1 MMDLS
6 HLFTGDRT
14 KGPSPLSPKAAPL
27 GGRGSNQYS
36 NWHLPRAPSRK
47 DPWRLLQS
55 SHLHTGS
62 CFFNFPGQDKNSSVP
77 SRMKRPPSPPPRKEK
92 SHPRAQPKFIFQF
105 LSLSPLRKIQLLLP
119 PQTEKKHTHTHTH
132 THTKHN
138 NPPISLH
145 IKSQEIFL
153 QCVFLPL
160 TQGGPCDIILKAE
173 R

>member
-1 MMDLS
+1 MDLS

-119 PQTEKKHTHTHTH
+119 PQTEKKHTHTHTQN
-132 THTKHN
+132 TTTLQ
-138 NPPISLH
+138 SL
-145 IKSQEIFL
+145 S
-153 QCVFLPL
+153 
-160 TQGGPCDIILKAE
+160 ILSHRRFSYSVSSCHSLRE
-173 R
+173 VPVTLF